1 LFKPASG
8 RSDIQDWQARAKEV
22 NSLLQRPRYMM
33 TPLPEFST
41 QDGKDAFVRN
51 HPIGD
56 IQKKVWQET
65 IPREEQW
72 KKYIDSYKESL
83 TRLDEASK
91 YLSELENLLY
101 SVDYCTEGGLS
112 YDDIDLWSRL
122 RSLTL
127 VKGLVWPQ
135 KVLAY
140 MNNLSLRG
148 DVPLY
153 TTMQC

>member
-1 LFKPASG
+1 
-8 RSDIQDWQARAKEV
+8 
-22 NSLLQRPRYMM
+22 MM

-51 HPIGD
+51 HPIGS
-56 IQKKVWQET
+56 IEKKVWQET
-65 IPREEQW
+65 ITREDKWQ
-72 KKYIDSYKESL
+72 KYIDSYTESL
-83 TRLDEASK
+83 TRLDEANK
-91 YLSELENLLY
+91 YLNELESLLY
-101 SVDYCTEGGLS
+101 CSDYCTEGGIS

-127 VKGLVWPQ
+127 VKGLVWPK
-135 KVLAY
+135 KVYEY
-140 MNNLSLRG
+140 MTNLSIKG